1 MAAIPKL
8 DLKVI
13 NLLDKLIFA
22 TRRTSKPISGINADA
37 KSNNL
42 PDQNKD
48 YKRYAYY
55 TLAD

>member
-1 MAAIPKL
+1 VPKL

-22 TRRTSKPISGINADA
+22 TRRTSKPISSVSADV

-42 PDQNKD
+42 PN
-48 YKRYAYY
+48 
-55 TLAD
+55 

>member
-13 NLLDKLIFA
+13 SLPDKLIFA
-22 TRRTSKPISGINADA
+22 TRRANKPINSFSTGV

-42 PDQNKD
+42 PN
-48 YKRYAYY
+48 
-55 TLAD
+55 